1 MDQMNRL
8 DELPTVDDVLKR
20 NYEEYQNY
28 SIDFLQ
34 YKEFCQYGLAES
46 ITKVYDWCVHLQC
59 LSPFDPCVPLSDVE
73 FKNRQIELVQVVPTS
88 YNNNSNNI
96 SGSDNNTN
104 TYNNPISSLI
114 NESMVN
120 TSSLSTYDYMQ
131 QIANNITGCYDDFIC
146 DKPYNSYPNYC
157 ILGVVCFTLCL
168 CGIISNLIL
177 LPAYNFGLNRSG
189 ATVYLSAMVL
199 FDCLY
204 MIFTLLIYVIHYMPS
219 SFIEQ
224 MEMYGQFSGYLI
236 PWGLPI
242 LQICELLVVWLTI
255 ALLVNRLL
263 YLNFGP
269 HSKALCS
276 QIESVKIITAIFLL
290 CITYMG
296 CKFFEYRY
304 VEYSEKK
311 VVRVLL
317 TDLGKMEM
325 FRDIMDNWL
334 KVPLEMFLPYL
345 ACGLLITIIVL
356 KMVNLNTSKW
366 KAVASLCTDTACACV
381 CRAGVCG
388 KECRE
393 GVKSSDNPSKS
404 WSSSAADDAD
414 AFNIPDEKLHKSVNT
429 TIAKHSPHHH
439 HHLTKGGNNIAYL
452 DPIEQELAYLF
463 FQLPQIDETRENAN
477 VITAVCIGLILLICK
492 IPKFLLH
499 VLSTENYITYD
510 PEVFRMINQLLD
522 TMFAACKPVVCILVG
537 AHYRQALTT
546 PPKCC
551 PMPYN
556 NENRQITVP
565 TTAAATLMP
574 VTSPTSGDGLMTTE
588 NCNKNNDN
596 NDDEVN
602 EMLLGK
608 QHKVEQPIITK
619 QPETLIKSLNTDEN
633 NDDSVSKKKEEGNL
647 L

>member
-1 MDQMNRL
+1 M
-8 DELPTVDDVLKR
+8 
-20 NYEEYQNY
+20 Y
-28 SIDFLQ
+28 F
-34 YKEFCQYGLAES
+34 
-46 ITKVYDWCVHLQC
+46 
-59 LSPFDPCVPLSDVE
+59 
-73 FKNRQIELVQVVPTS
+73 
-88 YNNNSNNI
+88 
-96 SGSDNNTN
+96 
-104 TYNNPISSLI
+104 PIS
-114 NESMVN
+114 
-120 TSSLSTYDYMQ
+120 Q
-131 QIANNITGCYDDFIC
+131 
-146 DKPYNSYPNYC
+146 
-157 ILGVVCFTLCL
+157 
-168 CGIISNLIL
+168 
-177 LPAYNFGLNRSG
+177 
-189 ATVYLSAMVL
+189 
-199 FDCLY
+199 
-204 MIFTLLIYVIHYMPS
+204 
-219 SFIEQ
+219 
-224 MEMYGQFSGYLI
+224 
-236 PWGLPI
+236 
-242 LQICELLVVWLTI
+242 VWLTI

-404 WSSSAADDAD
+404 WSSSVDDDGDAD
-414 AFNIPDEKLHKSVNT
+414 AVDFNIPDEKANQSVHNNNT
-429 TIAKHSPHHH
+429 TTTTTIPKHSPYHHQH
-439 HHLTKGGNNIAYL
+439 HPTKGGGGGGDNNIACL

-546 PPKCC
+546 PSSKCC
-551 PMPYN
+551 PMPPPPHR
-556 NENRQITVP
+556 ENRQTPTVSTP
-565 TTAAATLMP
+565 AATTRLMP
-574 VTSPTSGDGLMTTE
+574 VTSPTSRDGLMTTQK
-588 NCNKNNDN
+588 CNKNN
-596 NDDEVN
+596 NDDVDGDEVN
-602 EMLLGK
+602 EMLLSK
-608 QHKVEQPIITK
+608 QQPPKVEQPTITK
-619 QPETLIKSLNTDEN
+619 QPETLLKSMNTDDN
-633 NDDSVSKKKEEGNL
+633 VSKKK
-647 L
+647 